1 MGKAQAIKPAAKVN
15 PKNSFTSVV
24 VMHTRAQFPGGSF
37 AMRQFLSD
45 AGRNSV
51 VAHSQHYSGSVN
63 VYFDVD
69 PQGQPTNF
77 KVLQP
82 GLTAA
87 MSNEAIRILKTMP
100 KFTPASYAGKN
111 KVSHWNTFIK
121 F

>member
-1 MGKAQAIKPAAKVN
+1 MGKAQALKPAPKV
-15 PKNSFTSVV
+15 PSKGFTSVV
-24 VMHTRAQFPGGSF
+24 VIHTPAKFPGGVF
-37 AMRQFLSD
+37 AMHQFLND
-45 AGRNSV
+45 AGKNSV
-51 VAHSQHYSGSVN
+51 VAHTQHYNGSVN

-87 MSNEAIRILKTMP
+87 MNNEAIRILKTMP
-100 KFTPASYAGKN
+100 KFSPASYAGKT